1 MNTIDTNFLES
12 IGIGRPENPEGPRNR
27 SGDDLGVNDFLSLML
42 AQIKNQDPFEPASSG
57 EFISQL
63 AEFGTVS
70 GIDKLQQS
78 FAELS
83 SSTYS
88 NQALQSAAL
97 IGRDVEV
104 PTSRFKYNPGQSI
117 NGSFEL
123 PISSSQVRL
132 QVLDSSGSLVKTI
145 DLGAQQSGMNRF
157 SWNGTNTEGS
167 PVVAGEYTVVAEA
180 LIDGTM
186 QGLNTFM
193 SQSVVSV
200 SLAGVNGGI
209 ELELASGETV
219 PFGSVREIR

>member
-1 MNTIDTNFLES
+1 MNTIDTDVLQS
-12 IGIGRPENPEGPRNR
+12 LGIGRPENPDGPRNR

-104 PTSRFKYNPGQSI
+104 PTSHFNYSPGQAIS
-117 NGSFEL
+117 GSFDL
-123 PISSSQVRL
+123 PVSSSQVRL

-145 DLGAQQSGMNRF
+145 DLGAQQSGLNRF
-157 SWNGTNTEGS
+157 GWNGTDVNGS
-167 PVVAGEYTVVAEA
+167 QVPAGEYRVVAEA
-180 LIDGTM
+180 LVDGTM

-193 SQSVVSV
+193 SQSVISV
-200 SLAGVNGGI
+200 SLSGINGGI
-209 ELELASGETV
+209 ELELANGETV
-219 PFGSVREIR
+219 PFSSVREIR